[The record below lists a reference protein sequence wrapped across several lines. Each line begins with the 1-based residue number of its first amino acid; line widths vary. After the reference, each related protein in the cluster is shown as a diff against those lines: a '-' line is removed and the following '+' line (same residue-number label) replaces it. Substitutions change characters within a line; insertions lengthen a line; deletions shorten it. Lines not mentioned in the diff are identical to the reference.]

1 MLHVRLAG
9 AVVGSLLVM
18 ASAFK
23 ASADTP
29 TDSFVPRYH
38 PTLQTH
44 RAPGQIKI
52 DGDLSD
58 AGWQGTLPAA
68 NFTEHSPSEDIKPP
82 VRTEAFVTYDDDHLY
97 LSAVCYADPATVRS
111 SICERERVFSDD
123 NIGFFFD
130 TYGDASRAYI
140 INVNPAGI
148 PYDALWTREWGEDQN
163 FDLMFE
169 SAGKITDSGY
179 QVELAIPFTSLRFPD
194 KPVQEWKFDFYRH
207 HQREVHYAMSWSAY
221 DKKESCWPCQWGTVS
236 GIENVKPGRG
246 VELLPSFVAHQS
258 GAVQDTARPR
268 NSFSNSD
275 IFGDLSIGGKY
286 ALSSD
291 VVLEAT
297 YNPDFSQIEA
307 DASQVDVNTTF
318 ALSYAE
324 KRPFFQEGF
333 DLFRTEF
340 FAVYSRSIN
349 SPDFAAKTSA
359 SVGRTS
365 MAVLSAHDRQSL
377 GIIPFEEKSEYI
389 PLGPTFVN
397 MVAVRRVFGRDNH
410 IRALVTDQRIEGGGS
425 GTIASFDA
433 FLRLSKSLGVTGQYI
448 ATHTTEPNKPEMTPW
463 LEGELFDNGKHTA
476 TFDGESFWGTG
487 VLGTLRYDSR
497 STGAY
502 LSAYQRTPTYRAANG
517 FQPRN
522 SDRRI
527 LAAYN
532 HVFRPTGSIFYTLQP
547 GIKACRIWNFDGLN
561 KNDWWQLQW
570 GSQFR
575 FAQLSFWSSFMRSRE
590 RFNGI
595 DFTKVWSLYTE
606 VDARPT
612 SAVQIGESISIG
624 DQVAYDYEAM
634 GRQISVSGWA
644 EFRPMNRVLI
654 EPSIEYTH
662 SRDLDTH
669 KEYFKG
675 YIARTR
681 LTYQFNREFSM
692 RLVGEY
698 NSFNKRWGVDPLV
711 TYRLNSFSTFY
722 AGATYDYALYPFYEP
737 TARHATTC
745 LSARQYFLKIQYLF
759 QT

>member
-1 MLHVRLAG
+1 MMRLKLWGTVFGILLALTT
-9 AVVGSLLVM
+9 ASGSL
-18 ASAFK
+18 
-23 ASADTP
+23 ADAPPDT
-29 TDSFVPRYH
+29 FVPHYN
-38 PTLQTH
+38 PTLRVH
-44 RAPGQIKI
+44 RAPGPIKI

-58 AGWQGTLPAA
+58 KGWAGAQPATD
-68 NFTEHSPSEDIKPP
+68 FTEHSPSEDIKPP

-148 PYDALWTREWGEDQN
+148 PYDALWTPEYGEDEN

-169 SAGKITDSGY
+169 SAGAITDSGY

-207 HQREVHYAMSWSAY
+207 HQREVHYAMSWCAY
-221 DKKESCWPCQWGTVS
+221 DKKESCWPCQWGTVR

-258 GAVQDTARPR
+258 GAVQDTAKPR

-297 YNPDFSQIEA
+297 YNPDFSQIES

-340 FAVYSRSIN
+340 YAVYSRSIN

-397 MVAVRRVFGRDNH
+397 MVAVRRAFGRHNH
-410 IRALVTDQRIEGGGS
+410 IRALLTDQRIEGGGS
-425 GTIASFDA
+425 GTILSLDGSV
-433 FLRLSKSLGVTGQYI
+433 RLTKSLGISSQYI
-448 ATHTTEPNKPEMTPW
+448 ATHTSEPNRPEMTPGQ
-463 LEGELFDNGKHTA
+463 EGMLFDNGKHTE

-487 VLGTLRYDSR
+487 VLTTVNYDSR
-497 STGAY
+497 STGAF

-517 FQPRN
+517 FQPQN

-527 LAAYN
+527 KASYN
-532 HVFRPTGSIFYTLQP
+532 RVFRPTGSIFYTLQP
-547 GIKACRIWNFDGLN
+547 GINVCRIWNFDGLN

-575 FAQLSFWSSFMRSRE
+575 FAQLSFWSNFMRSRE

-606 VDARPT
+606 IDARPT
-612 SAVQIGESISIG
+612 GAVQIGESITIG
-624 DQVAYDYEAM
+624 DQIAYDYEAM

-644 EFRPMNRVLI
+644 EFRPMKRILI
-654 EPSIEYTH
+654 EPSIEYTR
-662 SRDLDTH
+662 SRDVDTH

-681 LTYQFNREFSM
+681 LTYQFSREFSM

-698 NSFNKRWGVDPLV
+698 DSFNKRWGVDPLV

-722 AGATYDYALYPFYEP
+722 AGATYDYAFYPLYKP
-737 TARHATTC
+737 TARQATTC
-745 LSARQYFLKIQYLF
+745 LSARQLFMKLQYLF